1 MSFVRGCTWKQKQPL
16 FLYLEKMKEFHI
28 VQTHKPFKT
37 KDGYTVSTSRIVEGP
52 KPAENKWES
61 SEKPLRNRNRKKF

>member
-1 MSFVRGCTWKQKQPL
+1 MS
-16 FLYLEKMKEFHI
+16 KEFHI

-37 KDGYTVSTSRIVEGP
+37 KDGYTVSTCRIVSGP
-52 KPAENKWES
+52 KPAENKWET